1 MIDNLKNAL
10 MWLGKYINRKPEV
23 VLLDDGEWMT
33 FTVLVRKHSKG
44 VIGFA
49 NPSLTV
55 GVVNTN
61 EYSDDNNVV
70 VLNEFHYAE
79 TSSLQNNP

>member
-10 MWLGKYINRKPEV
+10 SWLGKYINQKPEV
-23 VLLDDGEWMT
+23 ALLDDGEWMT

-44 VIGFA
+44 IIGFA
-49 NPSLTV
+49 NPTLTV

-61 EYSDDNNVV
+61 EHKDESSVV
-70 VLNEFHYAE
+70 IINEFIYDR
-79 TSSLQNNP
+79 SIDK